1 LEAVSIPQ
9 IFDKLGQLP
18 AMPAVVQEVI
28 NSFDDPHLEVDKLAA
43 KISQDQGL
51 AARVLRIANS
61 SFYGLSRQVASIHD
75 AVVVLGFGNIRSM
88 AMAAGFVHA
97 FSHTSPG
104 LFDRKQFWRHSLRV
118 AACARV
124 LAKCCRQNQE
134 TAFTAGLLHDI
145 GLLVLDTCLHKPF
158 NTVLE
163 RLSKKGGDLH
173 QLEQEMLGFDHAVVG
188 AEMAKRWNFPALIQQ
203 VIQSHHL
210 AGVETDKVLTCIV
223 HLSNV
228 LVRALDTG
236 ASEGELLPRLPPGL
250 CARFGLLPETLQA
263 CLPEIEQMVA
273 SADLLLEG

>member
-75 AVVVLGFGNIRSM
+75 AIVVLGFGNIRSM

-163 RLSKKGGDLH
+163 RLDKKGGDLY
-173 QLEQEMLGFDHAVVG
+173 QLEQEILGFDHAVVG
-188 AEMAKRWNFPALIQQ
+188 AEMAKRWNFPTAIQL

-210 AGVETDKVLTCIV
+210 AGMETAEALICIV
-223 HLSNV
+223 HLADM
-228 LVRALDTG
+228 LAGALAAG
-236 ASEGELLPRLPPGL
+236 MGKSELLGRLASEPCAASRLSADTLL
-250 CARFGLLPETLQA
+250 T
-263 CLPEIEQMVA
+263 CLPEIEQMLA
-273 SADLLLEG
+273 GADLLLEG